1 MSYKAKNV
9 DTNRALEHIKWS
21 RKYQDEAE
29 RLEIAKTQKYYEG
42 IRKGLDIVE
51 GIFECSNFE
60 KKEEPTYADG
70 VLEVVYELGKELDI
84 PTQDLRVNFSSVDDI
99 CTEFANRINDK
110 HNIEV
115 DKMAVMEARKV

>member
-9 DTNRALEHIKWS
+9 DTDKALGHIEWS

-29 RLEIAKTQKYYEG
+29 RLETAKVQKYYEG
-42 IRKGLDIVE
+42 IRKGLDIAE
-51 GIFECSNFE
+51 SIFECSNFE

-70 VLEVVYELGKELDI
+70 VLDFVYELGKELDI
-84 PTQDLRVNFSSVDDI
+84 STQDLRENFSSVDDI
-99 CTEFANRINDK
+99 CAELANRIKDRN
-110 HNIEV
+110 NIEV

>member
-1 MSYKAKNV
+1 MNYKAKNV
-9 DTNRALEHIKWS
+9 DTDKALEHIEWS
-21 RKYQDEAE
+21 RKYQNEAE

-42 IRKGLDIVE
+42 VRKGLDIAE

-60 KKEEPTYADG
+60 KKEEPTYVDG
-70 VLEVVYELGKELDI
+70 VLDFVYELGKELDI
-84 PTQDLRVNFSSVDDI
+84 PTQDLRNNFSSVDDI
-99 CTEFANRINDK
+99 CAELANRIKDR